1 MLHTKISSG
10 ASEFNPYENNNYL
23 KGPKEFLNHN
33 SIIAK
38 FAFLLLVVFIFFIL
52 LRIGAELL
60 EYLFSFSKN
69 PVLLKGTMRA
79 DQLVVVAQ
87 DPNTAGSIPIL
98 RSRNQRDGLEF
109 TWSVWVWVDEPPL
122 SNNPAATA
130 NQYHHVFS
138 KGSDQTGAD
147 GILTPNNGPGL
158 YIGPNY
164 RELVVV
170 MSTFDNPQEKIIIG
184 DIPIRKWVNV
194 IIRCDQHKFDV
205 FINGVLTRSHILKG
219 VPKQNYDN
227 VYIGLNGGF
236 SGEVSTLR
244 YFAHVLGTNEI
255 QNIVD
260 SGPDLT
266 TLDKDLTDT
275 KPRYLSFRWFFPK
288 RIAEVQF

>member
-1 MLHTKISSG
+1 MSGAKISLG

-23 KGPKEFLNHN
+23 KGPKEFLNHQ

-38 FAFLLLVVFIFFIL
+38 FTFLLLVVFVFFIL

-60 EYLFSFSKN
+60 EYLSSFSKS
-69 PVLLKGTMRA
+69 PTLLKGTMRA

-109 TWSVWVWVDEPPL
+109 TWSVWIWVDQPTL
-122 SNNPAATA
+122 SNNQTSTT

-138 KGSDQTGAD
+138 KGSDQVGSD

-170 MSTFDNPQEKIIIG
+170 MSTFENPQEKIIIG

-194 IIRCDQHKFDV
+194 IIRCDQRTFDV

-219 VPKQNYDN
+219 IPKQNYDN

-236 SGEVSTLR
+236 NGHVSSLK
-244 YFAHVLGTNEI
+244 YFAYLLGTNDI
-255 QNIVD
+255 QSMID

-266 TLDKDLTDT
+266 KLDKDLTDT

-288 RIAEVQF
+288 RIAEVEF